1 MIFLGY
7 VTTYNLKLT
16 FCVQLHCRFLL
27 WTVLKKPV
35 RVVQKILLVHKSPK
49 EKNQEVSQI
58 QWTRAPWS
66 WHTFYC
72 TLEEVNEIILD
83 VSSVVCV
90 VPACCTL
97 QSLISSSICVKII
110 SFAAYP
116 STLFFLLFPLERR
129 AVNFALA

>member
-7 VTTYNLKLT
+7 VTTSNLKLT

-27 WTVLKKPV
+27 GTVLKKPV
-35 RVVQKILLVHKSPK
+35 RVVQILLVDKSPK

-58 QWTRAPWS
+58 QWTRAPCN
-66 WHTFYC
+66 WHAFYC

-83 VSSVVCV
+83 VASVVCV
-90 VPACCTL
+90 VPAYCTL